1 MSERRAAAYILG
13 MSPVAD
19 AKVLRT
25 AAKERVFAP
34 AYYFYGDDDYLKN
47 EELRRLIDAAID
59 PATRDFNLEFL
70 RGAEADATTLGSI
83 AGTPP
88 MMAERRAV
96 VVREVNALRK
106 DARAVLD
113 TYLERPAPDALIVVV
128 TGAGVKPDKA
138 LLSSTTAIEFA
149 PLSGARIPRW
159 ISYYVEHD
167 VGGGA
172 TITSGAVTLLQ
183 EAVGT
188 ELAQLRVEL
197 DKLAAF
203 TGGGVIDEAAV
214 SAVVGIRPGETLGD
228 FLDAVAR
235 RDAVAALGMLDTVMQ
250 QPKASAVTT
259 VMALAA
265 QTLAIAWAQ
274 SARERG
280 AHPGKLTQDLFSL
293 AQGVRFGLYW
303 TLVGRVRGDVR
314 SRIRAVVARG
324 HRRRARSASRGRQDI
339 EGQPRVIRRAGARD
353 SRPSYLR
360 HALQPARGVNH
371 ATRNANAGSTARQ
384 PRYCSRSARRSARRT
399 SPLREARS
407 PQRQTRSSRAL
418 GAW

>member
-1 MSERRAAAYILG
+1 MRGKRSAKSRPFSLSERRAAAYILG

-70 RGAEADATTLGSI
+70 RGAEVDATTLGSI

-96 VVREVNALRK
+96 VVREVNALKK

-113 TYLERPAPDALIVVV
+113 AYLERPAPDALVVV
-128 TGAGVKPDKA
+128 VAGAGVKPDKA
-138 LLSSTTAIEFA
+138 LLSTTTAIEFV

-167 VGGGA
+167 IGGGA
-172 TITSGAVTLLQ
+172 SITSGAVTLLQ

-203 TGGGVIDEAAV
+203 TGGGIIDEAAV

-250 QPKASAVTT
+250 QPKSSAVTT

-293 AQGVRFGLYW
+293 LKESGSVFTGRSWGEFVATCVRESERWSPAAIDAALEALLEADKTLKDSRVSSDEQVLA
-303 TLVGRVRGDVR
+303 TLVLLLCGT
-314 SRIRAVVARG
+314 RAD
-324 HRRRARSASRGRQDI
+324 RRAA
-339 EGQPRVIRRAGARD
+339 
-353 SRPSYLR
+353 
-360 HALQPARGVNH
+360 
-371 ATRNANAGSTARQ
+371 
-384 PRYCSRSARRSARRT
+384 
-399 SPLREARS
+399 
-407 PQRQTRSSRAL
+407 
-418 GAW
+418 

>member
-1 MSERRAAAYILG
+1 
-13 MSPVAD
+13 MSPPPAAD

-25 AAKERVFAP
+25 AAKERSFDP

-47 EELRRLIDAAID
+47 EELRRLIDAAIE

-70 RGAEADATTLGSI
+70 RGSEVDATTLGSI
-83 AGTPP
+83 ASTPP

-96 VVREVNALRK
+96 VVREVNALKK
-106 DARAVLD
+106 DARAILD
-113 TYLERPAPDALIVVV
+113 AYLDRPAPDALVVLV
-128 TGAGVKPDKA
+128 APAGVKPDKA
-138 LLSSTTAIEFA
+138 LLSTTTGIEFA

-167 VGGGA
+167 LHA
-172 TITSGAVTLLQ
+172 SITSGAVTLLQ

-203 TGGGVIDEAAV
+203 TGGATIDEIAV

-235 RDAVAALGMLDTVMQ
+235 RDAVAAVGMLDTVMQ

-265 QTLAIAWAQ
+265 QTFAIAWAQ
-274 SARERG
+274 AARERG
-280 AHPGKLTQDLFSL
+280 SHAGKLTQDLFSL
-293 AQGVRFGLYW
+293 LKESGSVFTGRSWGEFVSTCVREAERWSPAAIDAALDALLEADKTLKDSRVSSDEQVLA
-303 TLVGRVRGDVR
+303 TLVLLLC
-314 SRIRAVVARG
+314 SARPG
-324 HRRRARSASRGRQDI
+324 RRAA
-339 EGQPRVIRRAGARD
+339 
-353 SRPSYLR
+353 
-360 HALQPARGVNH
+360 
-371 ATRNANAGSTARQ
+371 
-384 PRYCSRSARRSARRT
+384 
-399 SPLREARS
+399 
-407 PQRQTRSSRAL
+407 
-418 GAW
+418 

>member
-1 MSERRAAAYILG
+1 LSERRAAAYILG

-25 AAKERVFAP
+25 AVKERGFAP
-34 AYYFYGDDDYLKN
+34 AYYFYGDDDYLKG

-70 RGAEADATTLGSI
+70 RGAEVDATTLGSI

-96 VVREVNALRK
+96 VVRDVNALKK

-113 TYLERPAPDALIVVV
+113 AYLERPAPDALILLVS
-128 TGAGVKPDKA
+128 GAGVKPDKA
-138 LLSSTTAIEFA
+138 LLSAATAVEFA

-172 TITSGAVTLLQ
+172 TITSGAVRLLQ

-197 DKLAAF
+197 DKLVAF
-203 TGGGVIDEAAV
+203 TGGGIIDEAAV

-235 RDAVAALGMLDTVMQ
+235 RDAVAAIGMLDNVMQ

-259 VMALAA
+259 VMALTS
-265 QTLAIAWAQ
+265 QTLVIAWSQ

-280 AHPGKLTQDLFSL
+280 SHAGKLTQDLFSL
-293 AQGVRFGLYW
+293 LKESGSVFTGRSWGEFVATCVRESERWSPAAIDSALDALLDADKTLKDSRVSSDEQVLA
-303 TLVGRVRGDVR
+303 TLVLLLCGAR
-314 SRIRAVVARG
+314 SG
-324 HRRRARSASRGRQDI
+324 RRAA
-339 EGQPRVIRRAGARD
+339 
-353 SRPSYLR
+353 
-360 HALQPARGVNH
+360 
-371 ATRNANAGSTARQ
+371 
-384 PRYCSRSARRSARRT
+384 
-399 SPLREARS
+399 
-407 PQRQTRSSRAL
+407 
-418 GAW
+418 

>member
-1 MSERRAAAYILG
+1 MQHARGAVGEEPAFSLSERRAAAYILG

-159 ISYYVEHD
+159 ISYYVEHN

-293 AQGVRFGLYW
+293 LKESGSVFTGRSWGEFVATCVRESERWSPAAIDAALEALLEADKTLKDSRVSSDEQVLA
-303 TLVGRVRGDVR
+303 TLVLLICG
-314 SRIRAVVARG
+314 
-324 HRRRARSASRGRQDI
+324 
-339 EGQPRVIRRAGARD
+339 
-353 SRPSYLR
+353 
-360 HALQPARGVNH
+360 
-371 ATRNANAGSTARQ
+371 
-384 PRYCSRSARRSARRT
+384 
-399 SPLREARS
+399 
-407 PQRQTRSSRAL
+407 TRSSRRA
-418 GAW
+418 A

>member
-1 MSERRAAAYILG
+1 

-70 RGAEADATTLGSI
+70 RGAEVDATTLGSI

-159 ISYYVEHD
+159 ISYYVEHN

-265 QTLAIAWAQ
+265 QMLAIAWAQ

-280 AHPGKLTQDLFSL
+280 GGSHPGKLTQDLFSL
-293 AQGVRFGLYW
+293 LKESGSVFTGRSWGEFVATCVRESERWSPAAIDAGLDALLEADK
-303 TLVGRVRGDVR
+303 TLK
-314 SRIRAVVARG
+314 
-324 HRRRARSASRGRQDI
+324 
-339 EGQPRVIRRAGARD
+339 D
-353 SRPSYLR
+353 SRVSSDEQVL
-360 HALQPARGVNH
+360 ASLVLLICG
-371 ATRNANAGSTARQ
+371 
-384 PRYCSRSARRSARRT
+384 
-399 SPLREARS
+399 
-407 PQRQTRSSRAL
+407 TRSSRRA
-418 GAW
+418 A

>member
-1 MSERRAAAYILG
+1 LRPWSFSSPTDADTIGCNTREERSAKSRPFSLSERCAAAYILG

-70 RGAEADATTLGSI
+70 RGAEVDATTLGSI

-113 TYLERPAPDALIVVV
+113 AYLERPAPDALIVVV
-128 TGAGVKPDKA
+128 SGAGIKPDKA
-138 LLSSTTAIEFA
+138 LLSTTTAIEFA

-214 SAVVGIRPGETLGD
+214 SAVVGVRPGETLGD

-250 QPKASAVTT
+250 QPKSSAVTT
-259 VMALAA
+259 VMALSA

-280 AHPGKLTQDLFSL
+280 VHAGKLTQDLFSL
-293 AQGVRFGLYW
+293 LKESGSVFTGRSWGEFVATCVRESERWSPAAIDDALDALLEADKTLKDSRVSSDEQVLA
-303 TLVGRVRGDVR
+303 TLVLLLCG
-314 SRIRAVVARG
+314 
-324 HRRRARSASRGRQDI
+324 
-339 EGQPRVIRRAGARD
+339 
-353 SRPSYLR
+353 
-360 HALQPARGVNH
+360 
-371 ATRNANAGSTARQ
+371 
-384 PRYCSRSARRSARRT
+384 
-399 SPLREARS
+399 
-407 PQRQTRSSRAL
+407 TRSSRRA
-418 GAW
+418 A